1 MSFGKLRED
10 AKEAEKI
17 GGQPVLQTVP
27 GGSTSASGRADAFL
41 GKGTKVVGTLNFSGS
56 AEIDC
61 QVEGE
66 INARELLTVSDAA
79 VVNGKVLGTEIIVR
93 GTVNGDIIASKRLT
107 LKKPARV
114 IGNISSPNLVIEEGV
129 LFEGK
134 CSMATGAASSSDTS
148 KGATKSAVASA

>member
-1 MSFGKLRED
+1 MSFGKLRDE
-10 AKEAEKI
+10 AKEAEKL

-27 GGSTSASGRADAFL
+27 GGTTNSGGRADAFL

-56 AEIDC
+56 AELDC

-66 INARELLTVSDAA
+66 INARELLTVSEAA

-93 GTVNGDIIASKRLT
+93 GTVNGDVIASKRLT

-114 IGNISSPNLVIEEGV
+114 LGNISSPNLVIEEGV

-134 CSMATGAASSSDTS
+134 CSMAGGAASETGKS
-148 KGATKSAVASA
+148 ATKPTAVSA